1 MSVYVNL
8 ITALERGNAQLIDLL
23 ACQIFLDEKGNPRLD
38 QIYDFV
44 SQYPEIK
51 NEVVYVQEVHCNVG
65 TIVFNGNKYY
75 YSPFI
80 GGR

>member
-8 ITALERGNAQLIDLL
+8 IKALERGNAQLIDLL
-23 ACQIFLDEKGNPRLD
+23 ACQIFLDEKGNPRED
-38 QIYDFV
+38 QIQDFIN
-44 SQYPEIK
+44 QYPEIK
-51 NEVVYVQEVHCNVG
+51 NYTTFISEISSYVG
-65 TIVFNGNKYY
+65 TIVYKKQRYY